1 LAGCFGRHLGRAF
14 RVAEAKRE
22 FTFMNA
28 SSRITPLLKQHGIA
42 FGVLLFLLIGIP
54 LLSALSPSFQL
65 GIWGKYLCYASLAVS
80 LNWLWGY
87 TGLLCLCQ
95 SLFFALGGY
104 MMGMH
109 LMLLIGKLGSYQ
121 SDLPDFMVFLGYQ
134 ELPSF
139 WQPFY
144 SFIFSSGMVLIL
156 PGLVAFIFGW
166 LAFRSRIKGVYF
178 SILSQALTY
187 AATLLFFR
195 NDLGMGG
202 NNGFTDFRFILGM
215 DIRTRS
221 TQILLYE
228 GSVLFLAAC
237 IGFIAWITKT
247 KFGMIQQAVRDSE
260 NRVLFSGYATT
271 SYKLFVF
278 TVSAI
283 MAGIAGAFYV
293 PQVGIINP
301 GEMETSKSLDVVVW
315 VAVGGRGTLY
325 GPVMGAI
332 LVNLLKSYTT
342 RYYPDYW
349 LIISGAIFIFVVLF
363 MPNGVVGLP
372 KQLSALW
379 AKLNKFR
386 ASKSALIAPSP

>member
-1 LAGCFGRHLGRAF
+1 MNTSSPARAF
-14 RVAEAKRE
+14 
-22 FTFMNA
+22 
-28 SSRITPLLKQHGIA
+28 LIA
-42 FGVLLFLLIGIP
+42 NGAALGVFVFLLIGIP
-54 LLSALSPSFQL
+54 FLSALSPSFQL
-65 GIWGKYLCYASLAVS
+65 GIWGKYLCYSALAVS

-109 LMLLIGKLGSYQ
+109 LMLLIGKLGAYK
-121 SDLPDFMVFLGYQ
+121 SDLPDFMVFLGYKS
-134 ELPSF
+134 LPTFWEPFHSF
-139 WQPFY
+139 L
-144 SFIFSSGMVLIL
+144 FSGAMVMLL
-156 PGLVAFIFGW
+156 PGLVAFVFGW

-195 NDLGMGG
+195 NDLVLGG
-202 NNGFTDFRFILGM
+202 NNGFTDFRFILGL
-215 DIRTRS
+215 DIRERS

-228 GSVLFLAAC
+228 GSVIFLACC
-237 IGFIAWITKT
+237 IAFIAWITST

-271 SYKLFVF
+271 AYKLFVF

-301 GEMETSKSLDVVVW
+301 SEMATSKSLDVVVW
-315 VAVGGRGTLY
+315 VAVGGRATLY
-325 GPVMGAI
+325 GPVIGAI

-372 KQLSALW
+372 KQLSGLW
-379 AKLNKFR
+379 SKFNKQR
-386 ASKSALIAPSP
+386 GTESSVAQAT

>member
-1 LAGCFGRHLGRAF
+1 MKKALTSWLGETPPKIGPLAARHW
-14 RVAEAKRE
+14 
-22 FTFMNA
+22 TD
-28 SSRITPLLKQHGIA
+28 LL
-42 FGVLLFLLIGIP
+42 LLVMFLLVVP
-54 LLSALSPSFQL
+54 LLSSLSGSSTPALASIGSAFQL
-65 GIWGKYLCYASLAVS
+65 NIWGKYLCFAALAVS

-104 MMGMH
+104 MAGMH
-109 LMLLIGKLGSYQ
+109 LMLLIGKLGAYK
-121 SDLPDFMVFLGYQ
+121 SDLPDFMVFLGYK
-134 ELPSF
+134 ELPMF
-139 WQPFY
+139 WKPFH
-144 SFIFSSGMVLIL
+144 SFIFATGAVLWL

-187 AATLLFFR
+187 AACLLFFQ

-202 NNGFTDFRFILGM
+202 NNGFTDFRFLLGM
-215 DIRTRS
+215 DIRARS
-221 TQILLYE
+221 TQIILYE
-228 GSVLFLAAC
+228 ATVVFLALC
-237 IGFIAWITKT
+237 IGFVGWVTHT

-271 SYKLFVF
+271 AYKLFVF

-283 MAGIAGAFYV
+283 MAGLAGAFYV

-301 GEMETSKSLDVVVW
+301 SEMATSKSLDVVVW

-325 GPVMGAI
+325 GPVIGAI
-332 LVNLLKSYTT
+332 LVNLMKSYTT
-342 RYYPDYW
+342 RYWPDYW
-349 LIISGAIFIFVVLF
+349 LIISGALFIFVVLF

-372 KQLSALW
+372 KQLAGLRKKRPVNVE
-379 AKLNKFR
+379 ADP
-386 ASKSALIAPSP
+386 AATAPAV

>member
-1 LAGCFGRHLGRAF
+1 
-14 RVAEAKRE
+14 
-22 FTFMNA
+22 
-28 SSRITPLLKQHGIA
+28 
-42 FGVLLFLLIGIP
+42 
-54 LLSALSPSFQL
+54 
-65 GIWGKYLCYASLAVS
+65 
-80 LNWLWGY
+80 
-87 TGLLCLCQ
+87 
-95 SLFFALGGY
+95 

-109 LMLLIGKLGSYQ
+109 LMLLIGKLGAYQ
-121 SDLPDFMVFLGYQ
+121 SDLPDFMVFLGYH
-134 ELPSF
+134 ELPTFWKPFQSF
-139 WQPFY
+139 F
-144 SFIFSSGMVLIL
+144 FSSGMVLLL
-156 PGLVAFIFGW
+156 PGLLAFIFGW

-202 NNGFTDFRFILGM
+202 NNGFTDFRFILGL
-215 DIRTRS
+215 DIRARS

-228 GSVLFLAAC
+228 GSAIFLVCC
-237 IGFIAWITKT
+237 IAFIAWITRT

-278 TVSAI
+278 TVSAV

-301 GEMETSKSLDVVVW
+301 GEMDTSKSLDVVVW

-325 GPVMGAI
+325 GPVVGAI
-332 LVNLLKSYTT
+332 LVNLLKSYST

-349 LIISGAIFIFVVLF
+349 LIISGALFIFVVLF
-363 MPNGVVGLP
+363 MPSGVVGLP
-372 KQLSALW
+372 QQLASW
-379 AKLNKFR
+379 WSKLNRLRTPK
-386 ASKSALIAPSP
+386 AVVVTPAP

>member
-1 LAGCFGRHLGRAF
+1 MKQALTNWLARTAPKIGPAAANHWAGLVG
-14 RVAEAKRE
+14 
-22 FTFMNA
+22 
-28 SSRITPLLKQHGIA
+28 
-42 FGVLLFLLIGIP
+42 LLFFTLVIP
-54 LLSALSPSFQL
+54 LLSSLSPSFQL
-65 GIWGKYLCYASLAVS
+65 NIWGKYLCYAALAVS
-80 LNWLWGY
+80 LNWRWGY

-104 MMGMH
+104 MAGMH
-109 LMLLIGKLGSYQ
+109 LMLLIGKLGAYKSE
-121 SDLPDFMVFLGYQ
+121 LPDFMVFLGYKQ
-134 ELPSF
+134 LPSF
-139 WQPFY
+139 WRPFL
-144 SFIFSSGMVLIL
+144 SFIFTSGAVICL
-156 PGLVAFIFGW
+156 PGIVAFIFGW

-187 AATLLFFR
+187 AACLLFFR

-215 DIRTRS
+215 DIRARS
-221 TQILLYE
+221 TQVLLYE
-228 GSVLFLAAC
+228 QTVLFLTLC
-237 IGFIAWITKT
+237 IVFVNWVTHT

-271 SYKLFVF
+271 AYKLFVF

-283 MAGIAGAFYV
+283 MAGIAGACYV

-301 GEMETSKSLDVVVW
+301 SEMATSKSLDAVVW

-325 GPVMGAI
+325 GPVIGAI
-332 LVNLLKSYTT
+332 LVNLMKSFTT

-363 MPNGVVGLP
+363 MPDGVIGLP
-372 KQLSALW
+372 RQLATLYRQWSARR
-379 AKLNKFR
+379 NR
-386 ASKSALIAPSP
+386 AAAAAAVI

>member
-1 LAGCFGRHLGRAF
+1 
-14 RVAEAKRE
+14 
-22 FTFMNA
+22 MNV
-28 SSRITPLLKQHGIA
+28 SSSLRRFLMHHGAAI
-42 FGVLLFLLIGIP
+42 GVLIFLLVGIP
-54 LLSALSPSFQL
+54 ILSALSPSFQL

-87 TGLLCLCQ
+87 TGILCLCQ

-109 LMLLIGKLGSYQ
+109 LMLLIGKLGAYK
-121 SDLPDFMVFLGYQ
+121 SDLPDFMVFLGYK
-134 ELPSF
+134 ELPTF
-139 WQPFY
+139 WQPFH
-144 SFIFSSGMVLIL
+144 SFLFSGGMVLLL
-156 PGLVAFIFGW
+156 PGLVAFLFGW

-195 NDLGMGG
+195 NDLVLGG

-215 DIRTRS
+215 DIRERA

-228 GSVLFLAAC
+228 GSAIFLALC

-271 SYKLFVF
+271 AYKLFVF
-278 TVSAI
+278 TISAI

-301 GEMETSKSLDVVVW
+301 SEMATSKSLDVVVW
-315 VAVGGRGTLY
+315 VAVGGRSTLY
-325 GPVMGAI
+325 GPVIGAI

-363 MPNGVVGLP
+363 MPIGVVGLP
-372 KQLSALW
+372 KQLSSLW
-379 AKLNKFR
+379 AKFKNLR
-386 ASKSALIAPSP
+386 SAQVPLTQIS

>member
-1 LAGCFGRHLGRAF
+1 
-14 RVAEAKRE
+14 
-22 FTFMNA
+22 MNA
-28 SSRITPLLKQHGIA
+28 SQCRTFLRHHGVAIA
-42 FGVLLFLLIGIP
+42 LLFFLLLVIP
-54 LLSALSPSFQL
+54 FLSALSPSFQL
-65 GIWGKYLCYASLAVS
+65 NIWGKYLCYAALAVS

-109 LMLLIGKLGSYQ
+109 LMLLIGKLGAYQ
-121 SDLPDFMVFLGYQ
+121 SDLPDFMVFLGYT
-134 ELPSF
+134 ELPTF
-139 WQPFY
+139 WKPFS
-144 SFIFSSGMVLIL
+144 SFIFSSGMVLLL

-215 DIRTRS
+215 DIRARS
-221 TQILLYE
+221 TQIFLYE
-228 GSVLFLAAC
+228 GSVVFLTCC
-237 IGFIAWITKT
+237 IGFIAWITRK

-301 GEMETSKSLDVVVW
+301 GEMDTSKSLDVVVW

-342 RYYPDYW
+342 RYFPDYW
-349 LIISGAIFIFVVLF
+349 LIISGSLFIFVVLF

-372 KQLSALW
+372 QQLSALW
-379 AKLNKFR
+379 TKLGKFR
-386 ASKSALIAPSP
+386 APKPVLEAPVP

>member
-1 LAGCFGRHLGRAF
+1 MKEAFTSWLAQTAPKIRPAAANHWPGLA
-14 RVAEAKRE
+14 A
-22 FTFMNA
+22 
-28 SSRITPLLKQHGIA
+28 
-42 FGVLLFLLIGIP
+42 LLFFALFIP
-54 LLSALSPSFQL
+54 VLSSISTSFQL
-65 GIWGKYLCYASLAVS
+65 NIWGKYLCYAALAVS

-104 MMGMH
+104 MAGMH
-109 LMLLIGKLGSYQ
+109 LMLLIGKLGAYK
-121 SDLPDFMVFLGYQ
+121 SDLPDFMVFLGYKQ
-134 ELPSF
+134 LPAF
-139 WQPFY
+139 WQPFH
-144 SFIFSSGMVLIL
+144 SFLFASGAVLWL
-156 PGLVAFIFGW
+156 PGIVAFIFGW

-187 AATLLFFR
+187 AACLLFFR

-215 DIRTRS
+215 DIRARS
-221 TQILLYE
+221 TQVFLYE
-228 GSVLFLAAC
+228 ATVVFLALC
-237 IGFIAWITKT
+237 ILFVNWVTHT
-247 KFGMIQQAVRDSE
+247 KFGMIQQAIRDSE

-271 SYKLFVF
+271 AYKLFVF

-283 MAGIAGAFYV
+283 IAGIAGAFYV

-301 GEMETSKSLDVVVW
+301 SEMATSKSLDVVVW

-325 GPVMGAI
+325 GPVLGAV
-332 LVNLLKSYTT
+332 LVNLMKSFTT

-372 KQLSALW
+372 KQLSGIYRKW
-379 AKLNKFR
+379 
-386 ASKSALIAPSP
+386 SAGQKRDAAAAPVT

>member
-1 LAGCFGRHLGRAF
+1 MSEPTSGPLSKLKPLA
-14 RVAEAKRE
+14 VAHWPA
-22 FTFMNA
+22 
-28 SSRITPLLKQHGIA
+28 LL
-42 FGVLLFLLIGIP
+42 VMVFLMVGMP
-54 LLSALSPSFQL
+54 LLSSISPSFQL
-65 GIWGKYLCYASLAVS
+65 NIWGKYLCYAALAVS

-109 LMLLIGKLGSYQ
+109 LMLLIGKLGAYK
-121 SDLPDFMVFLGYQ
+121 SDLPDFMVFLGYK
-134 ELPSF
+134 ELPVF
-139 WQPFY
+139 WKPFY
-144 SFIFSSGMVLIL
+144 SFLFSGAAVLWL
-156 PGLVAFIFGW
+156 PGVVAFIFGW

-187 AATLLFFR
+187 AACLLFFR
-195 NDLGMGG
+195 NDLVMGG

-215 DIRTRS
+215 DIRARS

-228 GSVLFLAAC
+228 GTVVFLALC
-237 IGFIAWITKT
+237 IFFVGWVTKT

-271 SYKLFVF
+271 AYKLFVF

-301 GEMETSKSLDVVVW
+301 SEMATSKSLDVVVW

-325 GPVMGAI
+325 GPVLGAV
-332 LVNLLKSYTT
+332 LVNLMKSYTT
-342 RYYPDYW
+342 RYFPDYW
-349 LIISGAIFIFVVLF
+349 LIISGTMFILVVLF
-363 MPNGVVGLP
+363 MPDGVVGLP
-372 KQLSALW
+372 KQ
-379 AKLNKFR
+379 
-386 ASKSALIAPSP
+386 IAGLRKKWGARQRRRVEGAAQIA

>member
-1 LAGCFGRHLGRAF
+1 MNSTPSSWLGGRASAL
-14 RVAEAKRE
+14 R
-22 FTFMNA
+22 
-28 SSRITPLLKQHGIA
+28 PLAMQHGPVV
-42 FGVLLFLLIGIP
+42 GVFLFLLIGIP

-65 GIWGKYLCYASLAVS
+65 NIWGKYLCYAALAVS

-87 TGLLCLCQ
+87 TGILCLCQ

-104 MMGMH
+104 AMGMY
-109 LMLLIGKLGSYQ
+109 LMLMIGKLGAYK
-121 SDLPDFMVFLGYQ
+121 SDLPDFMVFLGYK

-144 SFIFSSGMVLIL
+144 SFGFAGLMVMVV
-156 PGLVAFIFGW
+156 PGVLAYVFGY

-195 NDLGMGG
+195 NDLVMGG

-215 DIRTRS
+215 DIRSRG

-228 GSVLFLAAC
+228 CCVLFLAAC
-237 IGFIAWITKT
+237 IGFIAWVTTT

-271 SYKLFVF
+271 AYKLFVF
-278 TVSAI
+278 TMSAI
-283 MAGIAGAFYV
+283 MAGIAGAFSV

-301 GEMETSKSLDVVVW
+301 SEMATSKSLDVVVW

-325 GPVMGAI
+325 GPVIGAI

-342 RYYPDYW
+342 RNYPDYW
-349 LIISGAIFIFVVLF
+349 LIISGALFIFVVLF

-372 KQLSALW
+372 KQLAGLRDKW
-379 AKLNKFR
+379 F
-386 ASKSALIAPSP
+386 KSSQPVAQPS

>member
-1 LAGCFGRHLGRAF
+1 MKQPLTSLLAPNDSKIRSLVVTQWPGLLALLVFAF
-14 RVAEAKRE
+14 V
-22 FTFMNA
+22 MPVL
-28 SSRITPLLKQHGIA
+28 SSM
-42 FGVLLFLLIGIP
+42 
-54 LLSALSPSFQL
+54 SSSFQL
-65 GIWGKYLCYASLAVS
+65 NIWGKYLCYASLAVS

-104 MMGMH
+104 MAGMH
-109 LMLLIGKLGSYQ
+109 LMLLIGKLGAYK
-121 SDLPDFMVFLGYQ
+121 SDLPDFMVFLGYKQ
-134 ELPSF
+134 LPLFWEPFHSF
-139 WQPFY
+139 LFA
-144 SFIFSSGMVLIL
+144 SGAVLWL
-156 PGLVAFIFGW
+156 PGIVAFIFGW

-187 AATLLFFR
+187 AACLLFFR

-202 NNGFTDFRFILGM
+202 NNGFTDFRFVLGM
-215 DIRTRS
+215 DIRSHS
-221 TQILLYE
+221 TQVILYE
-228 GSVLFLAAC
+228 ATVVYLTAC
-237 IGFIAWITKT
+237 IAFVGWVTHT

-271 SYKLFVF
+271 AYKLFVF

-301 GEMETSKSLDVVVW
+301 SEMATSKSLDVVVW

-325 GPVMGAI
+325 GPVIGAI
-332 LVNLLKSYTT
+332 LVNLMKSYTT
-342 RYYPDYW
+342 RYWPDYW
-349 LIISGAIFIFVVLF
+349 LIISGAMFIFVVLF

-372 KQLSALW
+372 KQLAGI
-379 AKLNKFR
+379 FR
-386 ASKSALIAPSP
+386 KSTGKPAADAAAATAA

>member
-1 LAGCFGRHLGRAF
+1 MIQTSSLSQLAKSHGVAFCVAVFLFVGVPVLG
-14 RVAEAKRE
+14 
-22 FTFMNA
+22 M
-28 SSRITPLLKQHGIA
+28 
-42 FGVLLFLLIGIP
+42 
-54 LLSALSPSFQL
+54 LSPSFQVN
-65 GIWGKYLCYASLAVS
+65 IWGKYLCYAALAVS

-95 SLFFALGGY
+95 SLFFSLGGY
-104 MMGMH
+104 MAGMH
-109 LMLLIGKLGSYQ
+109 LMLLIGKLGAYK
-121 SDLPDFMVFLGYQ
+121 SDLPDFMVFLGYK
-134 ELPSF
+134 ELPAF
-139 WQPFY
+139 WQPFH
-144 SFIFSSGMVLIL
+144 SFLFSGIMVMLL
-156 PGLVAFIFGW
+156 PGLVAFVFGW

-195 NDLGMGG
+195 NDLVLGG

-215 DIRTRS
+215 DIRARA
-221 TQILLYE
+221 TQVFLYE
-228 GSVLFLAAC
+228 ASAVFLALC
-237 IGFIAWITKT
+237 IFFIAWVTKT

-271 SYKLFVF
+271 AYKLFVF

-301 GEMETSKSLDVVVW
+301 SEMATSKSLDVVVW

-325 GPVMGAI
+325 GPVIGAI
-332 LVNLLKSYTT
+332 LVNLMKSYTT

-363 MPNGVVGLP
+363 MPGGVVGLP
-372 KQLSALW
+372 KQLGDLMAKYNKKRGAQRAL
-379 AKLNKFR
+379 A
-386 ASKSALIAPSP
+386 

>member
-1 LAGCFGRHLGRAF
+1 MKQAFTTWLADTRPKIGPAAASHWPGLLGLLFFAL
-14 RVAEAKRE
+14 VIP
-22 FTFMNA
+22 MA
-28 SSRITPLLKQHGIA
+28 SSMSTA
-42 FGVLLFLLIGIP
+42 FQIN
-54 LLSALSPSFQL
+54 
-65 GIWGKYLCYASLAVS
+65 IWGKYLCYAALAVS

-104 MMGMH
+104 MAGMH
-109 LMLLIGKLGSYQ
+109 LMLLIGKLGAYK
-121 SDLPDFMVFLGYQ
+121 SDLPDFMVFLGYK
-134 ELPSF
+134 ELPKFWEPFHSF
-139 WQPFY
+139 LFA
-144 SFIFSSGMVLIL
+144 SGAVLWL
-156 PGLVAFIFGW
+156 PGIVAFIFGW

-187 AATLLFFR
+187 AACLLFFR

-215 DIRTRS
+215 DIRSRP
-221 TQILLYE
+221 TQVLLYE
-228 GSVLFLAAC
+228 GTVLYLALC
-237 IGFIAWITKT
+237 VFFVHWVTHT

-271 SYKLFVF
+271 AYKLFVF

-283 MAGIAGAFYV
+283 MAGIAGAWYV

-301 GEMETSKSLDVVVW
+301 SEMATSKSLDVVVW

-325 GPVMGAI
+325 GPVIGAI
-332 LVNLLKSYTT
+332 LVNLMKSYTT

-372 KQLSALW
+372 KQLAGLYRKLSARP
-379 AKLNKFR
+379 AKETPD
-386 ASKSALIAPSP
+386 AAPATL

>member
-1 LAGCFGRHLGRAF
+1 MDLKTKSLQFGKEHG
-14 RVAEAKRE
+14 VAVA
-22 FTFMNA
+22 
-28 SSRITPLLKQHGIA
+28 IA
-42 FGVLLFLLIGIP
+42 LFLLIGIP
-54 LLSALSPSFQL
+54 VLSSISPSFQVN
-65 GIWGKYLCYASLAVS
+65 IWGKYLCYAALAVS

-104 MMGMH
+104 MIGMH
-109 LMLLIGKLGSYQ
+109 LMLLIGKLGAYK
-121 SDLPDFMVFLGYQ
+121 SDLPDFMVFLGYK

-139 WQPFY
+139 WKPFY
-144 SFIFSSGMVLIL
+144 SFLFSGGMVILL

-187 AATLLFFR
+187 AATLLFFK
-195 NDLGMGG
+195 NDIVMGG
-202 NNGFTDFRFILGM
+202 NNGFTDFRFFLGM
-215 DIRTRS
+215 DIRAKS
-221 TQILLYE
+221 TQIILYE
-228 GSVLFLAAC
+228 ASAVFLGLC
-237 IGFIAWITKT
+237 IFFIWWITRT

-271 SYKLFVF
+271 AYKLFVF

-301 GEMETSKSLDVVVW
+301 SEMATSKSLDVVVW

-325 GPVMGAI
+325 GPVLGAI
-332 LVNLLKSYTT
+332 LVNLMKSYTT

-372 KQLSALW
+372 KQLGGLW
-379 AKLNKFR
+379 TKFNKMR
-386 ASKSALIAPSP
+386 SPAEPLTQAS

>member
-1 LAGCFGRHLGRAF
+1 MAALRPLALEHGPALGVF
-14 RVAEAKRE
+14 
-22 FTFMNA
+22 
-28 SSRITPLLKQHGIA
+28 
-42 FGVLLFLLIGIP
+42 LFLLIGIP
-54 LLSALSPSFQL
+54 LLSAVNPAFQVN
-65 GIWGKYLCYASLAVS
+65 IWGKYLCYAALAVS

-87 TGLLCLCQ
+87 TGILCLCQ

-104 MMGMH
+104 AMGMY
-109 LMLLIGKLGSYQ
+109 LMLMIGKLGAYK
-121 SDLPDFMVFLGYQ
+121 SDLPDFMVFLGYK

-144 SFIFSSGMVLIL
+144 SFGFAGLMVIL
-156 PGLVAFIFGW
+156 VPGVLAYLFGW

-187 AATLLFFR
+187 AVTLLFFR
-195 NDLGMGG
+195 NDLVMGG

-215 DIRTRS
+215 DIRSRG

-228 GSVLFLAAC
+228 GTVLFLAAC
-237 IGFIAWITKT
+237 LIFVAWVTRT

-271 SYKLFVF
+271 AYKLFVF

-283 MAGIAGAFYV
+283 MAGLAGAFYV

-301 GEMETSKSLDVVVW
+301 SEMAPSKSLDVVVW

-325 GPVMGAI
+325 GPVIGAI
-332 LVNLLKSYTT
+332 LVNLMKSYTT
-342 RYYPDYW
+342 RYFPDYW
-349 LIISGAIFIFVVLF
+349 LIISGALFIFVVLF

-372 KQLSALW
+372 KQLAGLRDKWTKS
-379 AKLNKFR
+379 R
-386 ASKSALIAPSP
+386 APVAQPS

>member
-1 LAGCFGRHLGRAF
+1 MTGSSLRHHSIKHGPALGA
-14 RVAEAKRE
+14 
-22 FTFMNA
+22 
-28 SSRITPLLKQHGIA
+28 
-42 FGVLLFLLIGIP
+42 LLFLLIGIP
-54 LLSALSPSFQL
+54 LLSAWSPSFQL

-109 LMLLIGKLGSYQ
+109 LMLLIGKLGAYK
-121 SDLPDFMVFLGYQ
+121 SDLPDFMVFLGYKT
-134 ELPSF
+134 LPSF

-144 SFIFSSGMVLIL
+144 SFIFSSGMVMLL

-187 AATLLFFR
+187 AATLLFFK
-195 NDLGMGG
+195 NDIVMGG

-215 DIRTRS
+215 DIRARS
-221 TQILLYE
+221 TQVLLYE
-228 GSVLFLAAC
+228 GSVVFLALC
-237 IGFIAWITKT
+237 IGFIAWITHT

-271 SYKLFVF
+271 AYKLFVF

-301 GEMETSKSLDVVVW
+301 SEMATSKSLDVVVW

-325 GPVMGAI
+325 GPVFGAI

-372 KQLSALW
+372 KQLSGLW
-379 AKLNKFR
+379 TKFNKWR
-386 ASKSALIAPSP
+386 SAQEAVPQAS